1 MKKFNNFR
9 HFSNY
14 FAIIKTTL
22 SVLFASSKKY
32 FILILVLSS
41 VMALPDI
48 INLIVWQHII
58 DQIGSLLINDNKDYI
73 IIIYLF
79 LLHFI
84 IVLIKLIINKTT
96 NYVKEIYTVLVD
108 KYITNKTI
116 EIVDSME
123 MQDFEDP
130 RLHNDIKKQMTS
142 QQ

>member
-1 MKKFNNFR
+1 
-9 HFSNY
+9 
-14 FAIIKTTL
+14 
-22 SVLFASSKKY
+22 
-32 FILILVLSS
+32 
-41 VMALPDI
+41 MALPDI

-58 DQIGSLLINDNKDYI
+58 DQIGSLLINDTKDYI

-130 RLHNDIKKQMTS
+130 RLHNDIQNK
-142 QQ
+142 

>member
-73 IIIYLF
+73 
-79 LLHFI
+79 
-84 IVLIKLIINKTT
+84 
-96 NYVKEIYTVLVD
+96 
-108 KYITNKTI
+108 
-116 EIVDSME
+116 
-123 MQDFEDP
+123 
-130 RLHNDIKKQMTS
+130 
-142 QQ
+142 